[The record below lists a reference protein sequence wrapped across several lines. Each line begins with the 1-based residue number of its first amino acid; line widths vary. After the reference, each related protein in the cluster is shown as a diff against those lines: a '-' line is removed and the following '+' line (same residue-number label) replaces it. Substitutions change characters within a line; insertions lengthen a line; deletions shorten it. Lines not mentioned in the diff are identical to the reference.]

1 MDSFEKFNQT
11 ELPNKDQFYSIL
23 NDQHITDDDYDHG
36 NKVWNTFMI
45 KTMGEYHDLYL
56 VSVSNMLLLTD
67 VFENF
72 RKTCM
77 QYYKLDPCH
86 YFTSPGLSWD
96 AMLKMT
102 NIKLELMTDIDMF
115 QFIEKGMRG
124 GVSYIA
130 NRYGNAT
137 NKYMKEYD
145 QKAPSKYI
153 MYLDANN
160 LYGWAMSQYLPTGN
174 FKWMTDKQISK
185 IDLGKYKADG
195 KKGLIPEV
203 DLEYPQEL
211 HDIIMTILSLLKR
224 LRYQTICSQPTARRL
239 LKNITSQLDWLAN
252 LFQHEETRKSMCCT
266 IVTSSCT

>member
-1 MDSFEKFNQT
+1 MAFMLGNHLTFIDSFQFMSSGLDKLVSNLPKGDLTYTSKVFKGERSDLMSQKGVYPYDFMDSFEKFNQT

-23 NDQHITDDDYDHG
+23 NDQHITDNEYDHA
-36 NKVWNTFMI
+36 NKGWNTFMI

-56 VSVSNMLLLTD
+56 VSDLLLLTD

-102 NIKLELMTDIDMF
+102 NIKLELMTGIDMF
-115 QFIEKGMRG
+115 QFIEKGMHG

-130 NRYGNAT
+130 NQYGNAN

-145 QKAPSKYI
+145 EKAPSKYI
-153 MYLDANN
+153 MYLDTNN
-160 LYGWAMSQYLPTGN
+160 LYGWAMGQSLPTGN
-174 FKWMTDKQISK
+174 FKWMTDKEISK
-185 IDLGKYKADG
+185 IDLG
-195 KKGLIPEV
+195 
-203 DLEYPQEL
+203 
-211 HDIIMTILSLLKR
+211 IIKQMVIK
-224 LRYQTICSQPTARRL
+224 
-239 LKNITSQLDWLAN
+239 D
-252 LFQHEETRKSMCCT
+252 
-266 IVTSSCT
+266 

>member
-1 MDSFEKFNQT
+1 MAFMLGNHLTFIDSFQFMSSSLDKLVSNLPKDDLIYTSKVFKGKRLDLMSQKGVYPYDFMDRFEKFNQT
-11 ELPNKDQFYSIL
+11 ELPTQDQFYSIL
-23 NDQHITDDDYDHG
+23 NDQHITDDEYDHA
-36 NKVWNTFMI
+36 NKVCNTFMI

-56 VSVSNMLLLTD
+56 VSDVLLLTD

-115 QFIEKGMRG
+115 QFIEKGMCG
-124 GVSYIA
+124 GVSYVA
-130 NRYGNAT
+130 NRYGNAN

-145 QKAPSKYI
+145 EKAPSEYI

-160 LYGWAMSQYLPTGN
+160 LYGWAMSQYLPIGN
-174 FKWMTDKQISK
+174 FKWMNDKEISK
-185 IDLGKYKADG
+185 IDLGKYKAYG
-195 KKGLIPEV
+195 KKGLILEV
-203 DLEYPQEL
+203 DLEYPREL
-211 HDIIMTILSLLKR
+211 H
-224 LRYQTICSQPTARRL
+224 
-239 LKNITSQLDWLAN
+239 NI
-252 LFQHEETRKSMCCT
+252 
-266 IVTSSCT
+266 